1 MAILE
6 EVSGARERPGGC
18 RIVVR
23 RLENGATSITIPPRA
38 ASPFVVVPACILLL
52 NLLLTLYMGAM
63 LFFAHRSVLFMSE
76 IAPNDLPRSMHPF
89 EPWFVFGW
97 LFLEA
102 IGFWTLL
109 AIVRPL
115 FTREYLMLDRQE
127 VTQGRHAFG
136 RSAERR
142 FPRAIVNGF
151 HLKRDPQGFVQSA
164 LTLQT
169 RGEEVEVA
177 EHSNEA
183 DREWLASVANVLLR
197 EL

>member
-6 EVSGARERPGGC
+6 EVPGARERPGGC
-18 RIVVR
+18 RIVLR
-23 RLENGATSITIPPRA
+23 RVENGATIITIPPRT
-38 ASPFVVVPACILLL
+38 ASPFVAVPACILLL

-76 IAPNDLPRSMHPF
+76 IAPHDLPRSMHPF
-89 EPWFVFGW
+89 EPWFIFGW

-102 IGFWTLL
+102 IGFWTLM

-115 FTREYLMLDRQE
+115 LTREYLILDRQE
-127 VTQGRHAFG
+127 ITQGRHAFG

-142 FPRAIVNGF
+142 FPRATVSGF

-164 LTLQT
+164 LTLQI

-183 DREWLASVANVLLR
+183 DREWLASVGNVLLR